1 MKINEF
7 DDTSNENNNESNDTK
22 VTLPKL
28 RFFDFIFNNIY
39 NSKHCKMV
47 RQEIIDKCNEIIL
60 KYYSIENILYNQLML
75 EILLKDY
82 KWNDPELNKLDNNK
96 LILQLKNQVNS
107 FNYT

>member
-1 MKINEF
+1 
-7 DDTSNENNNESNDTK
+7 
-22 VTLPKL
+22 
-28 RFFDFIFNNIY
+28 
-39 NSKHCKMV
+39 MV

-60 KYYSIENILYNQLML
+60 KYYSVENILYNQLML

-82 KWNDPELNKLDNNK
+82 KWNDPELNKLDNNE

>member
-1 MKINEF
+1 
-7 DDTSNENNNESNDTK
+7 
-22 VTLPKL
+22 
-28 RFFDFIFNNIY
+28 
-39 NSKHCKMV
+39 MV

-60 KYYSIENILYNQLML
+60 KYYSEENILYNQLML